1 MWFSTQDEQ
10 WFSTQAEQWSS
21 PEDTGITIPAHSL
34 IAECAISS
42 SIFPII
48 QASKAFANCSVVSSI
63 SSRKVYPVNP
73 IILYDAVLNDLELQL
88 KNFTASRSSD
98 SGGVSRLDI
107 TTYRYD
113 LLSDINDRSEYP
125 LTLRKHFQVDGVI
138 VETLEIMTVDDLV
151 INDSNGP
158 NSKSI
163 SISGSRDEVF
173 IPKGVDVNESYNY
186 SQFQSGKI
194 NASYFTIYP
203 ELRPGDTLIIDGES
217 ITIGRI
223 TMTFGFS
230 QDGSSVTERMDVVEA
245 AVITE
250 AGGEA
255 FIEVLDVDGN
265 LVEVNASL
273 LDGHNNLI
281 PNAAYVGPELAGS

>member
-1 MWFSTQDEQ
+1 MWFSTQSEQ
-10 WFSTQAEQWSS
+10 WFSTQEEQWSS
-21 PEDTGITIPAHSL
+21 PEDTGVTIPAQS
-34 IAECAISS
+34 ISAEFSVDS
-42 SIFPII
+42 SISPII
-48 QASKAFANCSVVSSI
+48 QASQAFANCSVISSI
-63 SSRKVYPVNP
+63 SSRRVYPVNP

-138 VETLEIMTVDDLV
+138 VETLEIMTVDELV
-151 INDSNGP
+151 INYSEGA

-163 SISGSRDEVF
+163 SISGTRNEEF
-173 IPKGVDVNESYNY
+173 IPKGVDVDESYNY
-186 SQFQSGKI
+186 SQFQNGKI
-194 NASYFTIYP
+194 NASYYTIYP
-203 ELRPGDTLIIDGES
+203 ELRPGDTLLIDDES

-230 QDGSSVTERMDVVEA
+230 QDGRSVTERMDVVEA
-245 AVITE
+245 AEITE
-250 AGGEA
+250 TGGEA

-273 LDGHNNLI
+273 LDGNNNLI
-281 PNAAYVGPELAGS
+281 PNAAYVGPELA